1 MAIAGGLSAQLGIAE
16 EVTPGTAVT
25 PDRFYEFNSESLALD
40 IERIESAGLRPN
52 RRVLGASDWVAG
64 RQGVSG
70 DIELEVQ
77 PNGFG
82 RLIKHMLGSVATTTP
97 SGATNARLHTGTIG
111 ALDGDSLTIQVGRT
125 GVDGTTR
132 SFTYA
137 GCKIN
142 EWELSCSVD
151 EFLMLTLG
159 IDGMTETTATAL
171 ASAAYPSVNVPLVWT
186 QGAVTVAGSAF
197 DVTAFSLSG
206 SNGLATDRYFISA
219 TTPNSK
225 RQQLESTLR
234 EYTGTL
240 EAEFTDL
247 TAYNRF
253 VNGTTAALTATFT
266 GPLIEGALNYSVT
279 ITLPTVRFDG
289 ETPSVDGE
297 GIIGVSLPF
306 KVLSDDIT
314 IAVQNTDTTA

>member
-16 EVTPGTAVT
+16 EVTPGTIVT
-25 PDRFYEFNSESLALD
+25 PDRFFEFTSESLALD
-40 IERIESAGLRPN
+40 IERIESEGLRPN
-52 RRVLGASDWVAG
+52 RRNLGTSDWAAG

-77 PNGFG
+77 PNGLG
-82 RLIKHMLGSVATTTP
+82 VLLKHMLGSVATTTP
-97 SGATNARLHTGTIG
+97 GGATNARLHTATIG

-132 SFTYA
+132 AFTYA

-142 EWELSCSVD
+142 EWELSAEVD
-151 EFLMLTLG
+151 WFLSLTLG
-159 IDGMTETTATAL
+159 IDGMSESTATGL
-171 ASAAYPSVNVPLVWT
+171 ATASYPAVNVPLVWT
-186 QGAVTVAGSAF
+186 QGAITVGGSAF
-197 DVTAFSLSG
+197 DVTSFSLSG
-206 SNGLATDRYFISA
+206 SNNLAVDRYFISA
-219 TTPNSK
+219 TTPGTK
-225 RQQLESTLR
+225 RQQLEHELR

-253 VNGTTAALTATFT
+253 VNGTHAAVTATFT
-266 GPLIEGALNYSVT
+266 GALIEGALNYSVT
-279 ITLPTVRFDG
+279 VTLPSVRFDG
-289 ETPSVDGE
+289 ETPTVGGE

-306 KVLSDDIT
+306 RVLGEDMS
-314 IAVQNTDTTA
+314 IAVQNTDTAA

>member
-1 MAIAGGLSAQLGIAE
+1 MAIAGGLSAQIGIAE

-25 PDRFYEFNSESLALD
+25 VDRFFEFTSESLALD

-82 RLIKHMLGSVATTTP
+82 VLLKHMLGSVATTTP
-97 SGATNARLHTGTIG
+97 GGATNARLHTASIGT
-111 ALDGDSLTIQVGRT
+111 LDGDSLTIQVGRT

-132 SFTYA
+132 AFTYA

-142 EWELSCSVD
+142 EWELAAEVD
-151 EFLMLTLG
+151 GFLMLTLG
-159 IDGMTETTATAL
+159 IDGMTETTGTAL
-171 ASAAYPSVNVPLVWT
+171 ATASYASTNVPLAWT
-186 QGAVTVAGSAF
+186 QGAITVAGSAF
-197 DVTAFSLSG
+197 DVTSFSLEG
-206 SNGLATDRYFISA
+206 SNNLATDRYFISA
-219 TTPNSK
+219 TTPNTK
-225 RQQLESTLR
+225 RQQLEHELR
-234 EYTGTL
+234 EYTGTI

-253 VNGTTAALTATFT
+253 VNGTTAAVTATFT
-266 GPLIEGALNYSVT
+266 GAIIEGALPYKVTVT
-279 ITLPTVRFDG
+279 IPTVRFDG
-289 ETPSVDGE
+289 ETPNVGGE

-306 KVLSDDIT
+306 KVVADDMT
-314 IAVQNTDTTA
+314 ISVQNTDSAA